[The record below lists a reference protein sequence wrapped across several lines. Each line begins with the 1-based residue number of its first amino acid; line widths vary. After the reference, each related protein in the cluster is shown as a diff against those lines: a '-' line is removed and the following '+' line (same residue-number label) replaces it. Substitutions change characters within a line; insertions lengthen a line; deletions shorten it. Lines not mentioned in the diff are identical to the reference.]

1 MSTNDVVLQLFEEFF
16 AGRASA
22 ESFQEE
28 VLMLVP
34 PIADL
39 VRSGLESKYS
49 VDGGVFIPTESIEP
63 AMCGMIA
70 IALRAKDIFD
80 ERNRVGTR
88 HDGEVARHAD
98 RGGTGSA

>member
-16 AGRASA
+16 AGR
-22 ESFQEE
+22 
-28 VLMLVP
+28 
-34 PIADL
+34 
-39 VRSGLESKYS
+39 
-49 VDGGVFIPTESIEP
+49 SIEP